1 MMMIPCPLQNLNM
14 LFQKLLISSSK
25 HYPVSDLNV
34 LSSFDEEKK
43 IGRAT
48 ILQLQKPMVYSLL
61 LLKLQSSPLLMKRR
75 DNLLIH
81 CIDRNIFCL
90 ISFIYMYILL
100 GLLFRGFDW
109 SLFILLSS
117 CTTFD
122 LLLVHILYIIW
133 YKNLMNLMLLFCF
146 ILVLGLS

>member
-100 GLLFRGFDW
+100 GLLYKGFDW

-133 YKNLMNLMLLFCF
+133 YKNLMNLMLWFCF
-146 ILVLGLS
+146 ILV

>member
-1 MMMIPCPLQNLNM
+1 MMMIPSPLQNLNM

-48 ILQLQKPMVYSLL
+48 ILQLKKPMIYSLL

-100 GLLFRGFDW
+100 GLLYKGFDW

-133 YKNLMNLMLLFCF
+133 YKNLMNLMLWFCF
-146 ILVLGLS
+146 ILV

>member
-1 MMMIPCPLQNLNM
+1 MMMIPSPLQNLNM

-48 ILQLQKPMVYSLL
+48 ILQLKKPMIYSLL

>member
-48 ILQLQKPMVYSLL
+48 ILQLKKPMIYSLL

-100 GLLFRGFDW
+100 GLLYKGFDW

-133 YKNLMNLMLLFCF
+133 YKNLMNLMLWFCF
-146 ILVLGLS
+146 ILV